1 MNTGNGPAKYHG
13 DSSMDSDSAGLMDSI
28 LNPRSVAIIGASGEP
43 GKRGYRALTILLED
57 GYKGR
62 IHPVNPRET
71 EILGL
76 PCHAS
81 ILDID
86 EPVDVALVC
95 TPARHLPAMLEECG
109 RKGVKGAIVVSG
121 GFSEAGEDGLEL
133 ELRSVAVARQHGVRV
148 IGPNM
153 NGIFSRRHNCNLSPW
168 REVPIGDIAVL
179 SNSANIVHWLLTKA
193 WARGGVGFSTM
204 LSVGNQAD
212 VQFHELIEG
221 LDQDAGTR
229 AIIIY
234 AEGFRDGRALIDV
247 AARVVQTT
255 PIVMYKAGRNGVGV
269 RMARSHSGSLAG
281 DYAVSSGA
289 LRQAGVTLV
298 RRAEYLLPVAEALST
313 LPVMRSRNV
322 AIISEGGGPITI
334 ASEALSELS
343 MNLAP
348 LSAETQAKIHGIIPE
363 STVIANPVD
372 IAVLANPSV
381 RNYGLCAQAILQDP
395 GIDALLFVG
404 WFGAYG
410 RRGGAAVKAE
420 ECEVAHML
428 CRMMR
433 ETGKPVIVQSHYAQ
447 MGTEAL
453 GVLRA
458 GGVPVHQD
466 FDIAVQCVVAAA
478 EYGEAMQRLA
488 RSAPVTA
495 LPRDAATT
503 HLLEVRRAAGHAS
516 MLETEGRRVLQAS
529 GIRLAPYRLVS
540 SPQEMADAIRSFG
553 DSPLALKIVSPD
565 IVHKSDADCVR
576 LGVRGEEEACA
587 ALAEILNNAAAFA
600 PRASI
605 AGVLVSPM
613 AGRGVEVIVGTS
625 QDPQFGPI
633 IVFGLGG
640 VFVEVMR
647 DVVFRALPLSADDA
661 GDMIA
666 DIKAQQMFT
675 GVRGLPGADIPALV
689 ELLLAVSRLALAYPE
704 IAEIDLNPVI
714 LHAQGYSIVDVR
726 MILKD

>member
-1 MNTGNGPAKYHG
+1 MDGP
-13 DSSMDSDSAGLMDSI
+13 GLMDAI
-28 LNPRSVAIIGASGEP
+28 LNPRSVAVIGASSEP

-57 GYKGR
+57 GYEGR
-62 IHPVNPRET
+62 IHPVNPRESK
-71 EILGL
+71 ILGL

-86 EPVDVALVC
+86 EAVDVALVC
-95 TPARHLPAMLEECG
+95 TPAKQLPALLEECG

-133 ELRSVAVARQHGVRV
+133 ELRSVAMARRHGVRI

-153 NGIFSRRHNCNLSPW
+153 NGIFSRRHHCNLSPW
-168 REVPIGDIAVL
+168 REVPVGNIAVI
-179 SNSANIVHWLLTKA
+179 SNSANVVHWLLTKA

-221 LDQDAGTR
+221 LDQDPGTR
-229 AIIIY
+229 AIIVY

-247 AARVVQTT
+247 AARVSRTT
-255 PIVMYKAGRNGVGV
+255 PVVMYKAGRNGEGV

-281 DYAVSSGA
+281 DHAVSSGA

-298 RRAEYLLPVAEALST
+298 TRAEHLLPVAEALSN
-313 LPVMRSRNV
+313 LPLMRSRNV

-334 ASEALSELS
+334 ASEALSELA

-348 LSAETQAKIHGIIPE
+348 LSPETQAKLHAIIPE

-410 RRGGAAVKAE
+410 RRGGSAVAAE
-420 ECEVAHML
+420 EREVARKL

-453 GVLRA
+453 DVLRA

-478 EYGEAMQRLA
+478 GYGEASQRLA
-488 RSAPVTA
+488 RAVPETA
-495 LPRDAATT
+495 SPRDAATVSLFEACCKVGRRS
-503 HLLEVRRAAGHAS
+503 LLEH
-516 MLETEGRRVLQAS
+516 EGRRVLEAN
-529 GIRLAPYRLVS
+529 GIRVPAHRLVS
-540 SPQEMADAIRSFG
+540 GPQELADAVRCFG
-553 DSPLALKIVSPD
+553 SSALALKIVSSE

-576 LGVRGEEEACA
+576 LGVRGETEAVV
-587 ALAEILNNAAAFA
+587 ALTQILTNGAAFA
-600 PRASI
+600 PDACI

-613 AGRGVEVIVGTS
+613 AERGVEVIVGTS
-625 QDPQFGPI
+625 RDPQFGPV

-647 DVVFRALPLSADDA
+647 DIAFRTLPLSADDA
-661 GDMIA
+661 RSMIA
-666 DIKAQQMFT
+666 DIRGRQVFE
-675 GVRGLPGADIPALV
+675 GVRGLPAVDLPALV
-689 ELLLAVSRLALAYPE
+689 ELLLSVSTLALAYPE

-714 LHAQGYSIVDVR
+714 LHSQGHSIVDVR
-726 MILKD
+726 MMLMD

>member
-1 MNTGNGPAKYHG
+1 MRHG
-13 DSSMDSDSAGLMDSI
+13 ALIMDVAGLIDAI
-28 LNPRSVAIIGASGEP
+28 LNPRSVAVIGASGEP
-43 GKRGYRALTILLED
+43 GKRGHRALTILLED
-57 GYKGR
+57 GYEGR
-62 IHPVNPRET
+62 IHPVNPRESA
-71 EILGL
+71 ILGL

-81 ILDID
+81 VMDID

-95 TPARHLPAMLEECG
+95 TPAKHLPAVIEACG

-133 ELRSVAVARQHGVRV
+133 ELRSVEMARRYGVRI

-153 NGIFSRRHNCNLSPW
+153 NGIFSRRHRCNLSPW
-168 REVPIGDIAVL
+168 REVPAGDIAVL

-212 VQFHELIEG
+212 VQFHELIDG
-221 LDQDAGTR
+221 LDQDPDTR
-229 AIIIY
+229 AIIVY

-247 AARVVQTT
+247 AARVSQTT
-255 PIVMYKAGRNGVGV
+255 PIVMYKAGRNGEGA

-298 RRAEYLLPVAEALST
+298 TRAEYLLPVAEALSN
-313 LPVMRSRNV
+313 LPLMRSRNV
-322 AIISEGGGPITI
+322 AVISEGGGPITI
-334 ASEALSELS
+334 ASEALSELGMS
-343 MNLAP
+343 LAP
-348 LSAETQAKIHGIIPE
+348 LSAQTQSQIHAIIPE

-381 RNYGLCAQAILQDP
+381 RNYGLCAQAILTDP

-410 RRGGAAVKAE
+410 RRGGSTVAAE
-420 ECEVAHML
+420 EKEVAHML

-453 GVLRA
+453 EVLRT

-478 EYGEAMQRLA
+478 GYGEACRRLA
-488 RSAPVTA
+488 RALPDTP
-495 LPRDAATT
+495 LPRDAATVELFEACRNAGRGS
-503 HLLEVRRAAGHAS
+503 LLES
-516 MLETEGRRVLQAS
+516 EGRGVLEAN
-529 GIRLAPYRLVS
+529 GIRVPTYRLVS
-540 SPQEMADAIRSFG
+540 GVHDLADAIQVFG
-553 DSPLALKIVSPD
+553 DVPLALKIVSPD
-565 IVHKSDADCVR
+565 IIHKSDADCVR
-576 LGVRGEEEACA
+576 LRVRGEADA
-587 ALAEILNNAAAFA
+587 AVAMTQILANAGTFDPGAQ
-600 PRASI
+600 I

-613 AGRGVEVIVGTS
+613 AERGVEVIVGTS
-625 QDPQFGPI
+625 RDPQFGRV

-647 DVVFRALPLSADDA
+647 DISFRTLPLSADDA
-661 GDMIA
+661 RTMIA
-666 DIKAQQMFT
+666 DIRGRQLFA
-675 GVRGLPGADIPALV
+675 GLRGLPAVDLPALT
-689 ELLLAVSRLALAYPE
+689 ELLLSVSRLASAYPE
-704 IAEIDLNPVI
+704 IAEIDLNPVV
-714 LHAQGYSIVDVR
+714 LHAQGLSIVDVR
-726 MILKD
+726 VILQD